1 MRWIRS
7 QNRLKSHNDSES
19 QRVDAAG
26 EWGERV
32 RSYPGR
38 PHEHGWI
45 HEVGGHGPNKI
56 YREESAEAVVQD
68 GPNPRRCQSMK
79 EVKQEIE
86 SRKLHE
92 EGCPQK
98 AAAKQQGYAG
108 TPTHCRIQRHHCNLM
123 SGQSAGVTLDARQ
136 FECRVTTR

>member
-1 MRWIRS
+1 ME
-7 QNRLKSHNDSES
+7 KKGYDS
-19 QRVDAAG
+19 
-26 EWGERV
+26 
-32 RSYPGR
+32 YLGR
-38 PHEHGWI
+38 PHGHGWSR
-45 HEVGGHGPNKI
+45 EVGSHGPNKI

-108 TPTHCRIQRHHCNLM
+108 TPIPVRTAEHNDIIANL
-123 SGQSAGVTLDARQ
+123 
-136 FECRVTTR
+136 